1 MRIVYDDTHIGELHE
16 LVSDFLTITLR
27 GAKLDR
33 IVKYD
38 YGMNRVQRADLKK
51 MLNDHLAGYGFEI
64 GKDVHHANGIGNNCR
79 YPVYYHSGNE
89 EMQQCGYISF
99 NTDMYSSVY
108 VYVSDYNDKKYA
120 ASFKVSPSGV
130 TWSR

>member
-1 MRIVYDDTHIGELHE
+1 MRIVYDDARLGELHE
-16 LVSDFLTITLR
+16 LVSEFLTITLR
-27 GAKLDR
+27 GARLER
-33 IVKYD
+33 VVKYD
-38 YGMNRVQRADLKK
+38 YGMKRVQRPDLKK
-51 MLNDHLAGYGFEI
+51 MLNDHIGGYGFEI
-64 GKDVHHANGIGNNCR
+64 GNDVHRANGIGNNCR
-79 YPVYYHSGNE
+79 YPVYFHSGDG